1 MPQSMQ
7 NKPLIRNIFLRAGHV
22 LEDARKQATL
32 KVRSAK
38 NLEASREIMK
48 KYSLPAFYKRGGGD
62 LRSVSL
68 CANRF
73 VR

>member
-7 NKPLIRNIFLRAGHV
+7 NKPLILNIFLRAGHV

-48 KYSLPAFYKRGGGD
+48 NTLYPPFTKGVAGI
-62 LRSVSL
+62 
-68 CANRF
+68 
-73 VR
+73 